1 MFDDLEE
8 EEEEEEEESAA
19 NSLAKRLYVASGSR
33 ERRLAVGQR
42 DRRSIRLLFPP
53 LKLAASGFKRCEE
66 NITKTRKLSLMQRKP
81 AFKKQKDRP
90 WRERILPPSFLFRFL
105 GSCPFPPFSL
115 SLSLCSRAV
124 SRWCNLRLNCQSTG
138 YYFPVSLPGR
148 PSERGHGRRRRAGG
162 RAAVAKDETA
172 R

>member
-105 GSCPFPPFSL
+105 GSCPFPLLLSL
-115 SLSLCSRAV
+115 SLSVLESCFSLVQSQAKLPINGVLFSR
-124 SRWCNLRLNCQSTG
+124 
-138 YYFPVSLPGR
+138 
-148 PSERGHGRRRRAGG
+148 
-162 RAAVAKDETA
+162 
-172 R
+172 